1 MKRVA
6 SGDPLDCQAHAFKSA
21 MFFDRF
27 AGVFGAS
34 GIEAAAVA

>member
-1 MKRVA
+1 MKRMA
-6 SGDPLDCQAHAFKSA
+6 SSDPLDRQAHALKSA

-27 AGVFGAS
+27 TGVFGAS